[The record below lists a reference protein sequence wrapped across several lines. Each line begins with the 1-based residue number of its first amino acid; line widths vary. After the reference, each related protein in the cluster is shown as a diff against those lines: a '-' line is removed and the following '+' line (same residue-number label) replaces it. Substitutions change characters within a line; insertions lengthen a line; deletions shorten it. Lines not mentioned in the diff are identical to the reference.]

1 MNATYG
7 TFSNHPRANTNDI
20 AFLTIADISEHM
32 GISKSK
38 LYKDIRE
45 GRLIAEKSLDD
56 TLVVSPSAL
65 KSAYEKFDTSVFFES
80 DLPSPDCLET
90 EDELMESLDTEDIFE
105 TSFELSQEITVE
117 SLPEEITKDIEF
129 DQENSPIHAGEVPEF
144 EEKSPNSFLSA
155 KKIGFFS
162 AVLFCLAILIG
173 ALGKL

>member
-7 TFSNHPRANTNDI
+7 TFANHPRASTNDI

-65 KSAYEKFDTSVFFES
+65 KSAYEKFDTSIFFET
-80 DLPSPDCLET
+80 DLPSPDCLEAE
-90 EDELMESLDTEDIFE
+90 EDLIDSLDTEDIFE
-105 TSFELSQEITVE
+105 TPFELCQENAAE
-117 SLPEEITKDIEF
+117 PLPEEITKDIEF
-129 DQENSPIHAGEVPEF
+129 DDQASPLQS
-144 EEKSPNSFLSA
+144 EKTAQIVQKSAYLLSTA
-155 KKIGFFS
+155 KIIGIFS
-162 AVLFCLAILIG
+162 AVIFCSAILIG
-173 ALGKL
+173 VLGKF

>member
-7 TFSNHPRANTNDI
+7 TFANHPRASTNDI

-65 KSAYEKFDTSVFFES
+65 KSAYEKFDTSIFFET
-80 DLPSPDCLET
+80 DLPSPDCLEAE
-90 EDELMESLDTEDIFE
+90 EDLIDSLDTEDIFE
-105 TSFELSQEITVE
+105 TPFELCQEISAE
-117 SLPEEITKDIEF
+117 PLPEEMTKNAEIDDE
-129 DQENSPIHAGEVPEF
+129 ENPLLPEKTA
-144 EEKSPNSFLSA
+144 EIVRKSGYSLSTA
-155 KKIGFFS
+155 KIMGFFS
-162 AVLFCLAILIG
+162 AVIFCSAILIG
-173 ALGKL
+173 VLGKF